1 MGYTVQFTCKSK
13 ALAGMTGELLA
24 KYYPSSN
31 RKDTVVEE
39 DCWELLYIK
48 DLTSKLKSENHEIRQ
63 MFTNNIA
70 LSSEVEQ
77 WDGSVLS
84 FMKCKFEGYE
94 DQEILKMILK
104 KCECKVRSK
113 FDEKV
118 NYLVIDFSRVTSKT
132 LPSILKKIQQIKEKN
147 AALKVFSLSDFLS
160 AILSRI
166 EKCTA
171 SRVNC
176 IYGKFEGDEPGDC
189 LEVAEDGTINITCPC
204 GMDSDDA
211 YSMAEENGESVE
223 DYMFFINEDGCV
235 YYIAD
240 ALKYIIPKMDRMY
253 KWTGRIE
260 SASAFTEEENYALTL
275 LGDMADVNRKGMID

>member
-1 MGYTVQFTCKSK
+1 MGYIVQFTCKSK
-13 ALAGMTGELLA
+13 AFAGMTGELLA
-24 KYYPSSN
+24 KYYPSSTG
-31 RKDTVVEE
+31 KDTVEE
-39 DCWELLYIK
+39 DCWELLHIK
-48 DLTSKLKSENHEIRQ
+48 DLTSNLKSENHEIRQ
-63 MFTNNIA
+63 MFANDIA

-77 WDGSVLS
+77 WDSSVVL

-94 DQEILKMILK
+94 DQEIFKMILK
-104 KCECKVRSK
+104 KCGCKVRSK

-132 LPSILKKIQQIKEKN
+132 LSSILQKIQQIKEKN

-160 AILSRI
+160 ALLLRI

-176 IYGKFEGDEPGDC
+176 IYGKFEGDEQGDC
-189 LEVAEDGTINITCPC
+189 LEVAEDGTIKITCPC
-204 GMDSDDA
+204 GLDSDDA
-211 YSMAEENGESVE
+211 YSLAEENNESVE
-223 DYMFFINEDGCV
+223 DYMFFINEEGCV
-235 YYIAD
+235 YCIAD
-240 ALKYIIPKMDRMY
+240 ALKYLIPKMDRMY

-260 SASAFTEEENYALTL
+260 SASVFTEEENGTLTL

>member
-1 MGYTVQFTCKSK
+1 MGYTVQFVCKSK
-13 ALAGMTGELLA
+13 VLARMTGELLA

-31 RKDTVVEE
+31 GKDTVEE
-39 DCWELLYIK
+39 ECWDLLYIK
-48 DLTSKLKSENHEIRQ
+48 NLTSNLKPENHEIRQ
-63 MFTNNIA
+63 MFANDIA
-70 LSSEVEQ
+70 LSSEVKQ
-77 WDGSVLS
+77 WDGSVVS

-94 DQEILKMILK
+94 DQDILKLILK
-104 KCECKVRSK
+104 KCGCKVRSK

-132 LPSILKKIQQIKEKN
+132 LPLILKKIQQIKEKN

-189 LEVAEDGTINITCPC
+189 LEVSEDGTINITCPC

-211 YSMAEENGESVE
+211 YSLAEENDESVE